1 MRKTTVIAIGIMLFG
16 LVAVVV
22 LFQQYTKN
30 IVPDIQKAKV
40 LTKEFK
46 GRLEANTTIKLR
58 RVPSGEGYLV
68 GDKKSPGVLVEAQP
82 SADAWSKDK
91 NARGIASDIG
101 QRLFEIYDAELPIEW
116 VQFRMKKPDGERI
129 PEFAARSG
137 DGGVGVSFLEGG
149 K

>member
-46 GRLEANTTIKLR
+46 GRLEANTLIKLR

-101 QRLFEIYDAELPIEW
+101 QRLFE
-116 VQFRMKKPDGERI
+116 
-129 PEFAARSG
+129 
-137 DGGVGVSFLEGG
+137 
-149 K
+149 